1 MKKAES
7 CVFSDCP
14 ELKKVHLPMSLK
26 EIEEEEFNSCPNVT
40 IYAPG
45 GFRDRSICK
54 MVRDPVS
61 GGVNF

>member
-1 MKKAES
+1 
-7 CVFSDCP
+7 
-14 ELKKVHLPMSLK
+14 MSLK